1 MLCIIQN
8 KNILIVLYD
17 LFLRKI
23 IIKCE
28 AQSTVTGLQLKS
40 CVAGPDSD
48 PKDPHNFCGSG
59 SIIFSKDLDPNPNP
73 DPNSDLEIAPFT
85 TSSVLSS
92 QSHFRDPFLSI
103 SFFL

>member
-1 MLCIIQN
+1 MQELVIYYIIQN

-48 PKDPHNFCGSG
+48 PKDPHNFGGSG

-73 DPNSDLEIAPFT
+73 DPNSDLEIAHFPHPF
-85 TSSVLSS
+85 SHQVSLSVPRLVN
-92 QSHFRDPFLSI
+92 
-103 SFFL
+103 